1 MHFCRQTDLFSLC
14 TGGGEGGQDT
24 HAGGA
29 QGEPAVFQEPDRND
43 CAGLDDVKELQRL
56 LADNERR
63 SGTHRILVQPA
74 NLRLMTDPGFDLI
87 QIEKYAKK
95 EGAYNSSSYK
105 KLCKQAE
112 KEAVLRAAAKANEK
126 SDDEE

>member
-1 MHFCRQTDLFSLC
+1 MK
-14 TGGGEGGQDT
+14 
-24 HAGGA
+24 AGKTPTLVVPKA
-29 QGEPAVFQEPDRND
+29 NQPFFKNLIETT
-43 CAGLDDVKELQRL
+43 GLDDVKALQRL

-63 SGTHRILVQPA
+63 PGTHRILVQPA